1 MKKTKPLSINT
12 KRLSLHSIEDKDKQD
27 LIELLTNE
35 IIAKTYMVPV
45 FKNDDEKEKMFEHFK
60 KISNN
65 FQRFLYGIY
74 LNEKLIGFINDVEII
89 EDEIELGFV
98 IHPTHHN
105 SGYATE
111 VLKKCIE
118 ELFNIGYKTI
128 KTGAFEENIASIKVM
143 EKSKMIR
150 LNSTSFIE
158 YKNKIHNC
166 IWFEIKK

>member
-1 MKKTKPLSINT
+1 MKKAKPLLINT
-12 KRLSLHSIEDKDKQD
+12 KRLSLHSIENTDKQY

-35 IIAKTYMVPV
+35 IISKTYMVPA
-45 FKNDDEKEKMFEHFK
+45 FKNNDEKEKMFDHFK

-65 FQRFLYGIY
+65 LERFLYGIY

-98 IHPTHHN
+98 IHPKYHN
-105 SGYATE
+105 FGYATE

-118 ELFNIGYKTI
+118 ELFNIGYETI
-128 KTGAFEENIASIKVM
+128 KAGAFEENIASIKVM

-150 LNSTSFIE
+150 LNSTSTIE
-158 YKNKIHNC
+158 YKSKMHNC
-166 IWFEIKK
+166 IWFEIRK